1 MSRRLLIV
9 LAGVI
14 ATGLVAPAGLATS
27 GRTHS
32 ARAVK
37 SLAGKVIL
45 IDPGHNVRS
54 RLHPAE
60 INRPVFYGIPGATK
74 PCDTRTLSLAI
85 SLMANETK
93 PIGLYHNIYYFAC
106 EAPGVPDGVSFD
118 GAGLMGVC
126 RPPQAR
132 TNE

>member
-1 MSRRLLIV
+1 MARYLKHRIV
-9 LAGVI
+9 IGLSVVAFVTGAIIAANAGEYRNLSQCVRNGSQVLHNECGQPVI
-14 ATGLVAPAGLATS
+14 ATYCFGTN
-27 GRTHS
+27 
-32 ARAVK
+32 
-37 SLAGKVIL
+37 
-45 IDPGHNVRS
+45 D
-54 RLHPAE
+54 
-60 INRPVFYGIPGATK
+60 ATK

-126 RPPQAR
+126 RPPQSRAS
-132 TNE
+132 E